1 MAGRRLLV
9 TAALAAAF
17 AGPAGALD
25 IAGAGFSTPLFLTAP
40 AGDPR
45 LFVVE
50 KGGAI
55 KVRSGGV
62 WSTFLDI
69 GPAVNS
75 DGERGLLGLAFDP
88 GFATNGYF
96 YVYYN
101 DRTTTRNSVVTRYQV
116 SATDPDRGDLA
127 TAHRILT
134 IAQQAPE
141 AEHRT
146 HKAGWIGFRPGEP
159 DHLYIASGD
168 GGPGNDPSNNAQTLG
183 TQLGKILRVDI
194 RNDAFPAE
202 QMVNYAIP
210 AGNPFAGG
218 APDDDA
224 VWAYG
229 LRNPFRNSFD
239 RQTGDLWI
247 ADVGQNAREELD
259 FEAAPGAGGRNY
271 GWRVFEGTILTPGV
285 GDPAIVGTTAPIFEY
300 PHSGADSL
308 GSSIIGG
315 YVYRGGAVQGLD
327 GTYFFGDNV
336 SGRIFSLRLVNGQV
350 VGLTERTA
358 EFGVPFAA
366 RELTSFGEDGF
377 GGLYVM
383 GLNGE
388 VFLIAAGVPEPS
400 TYALLALGLLGV
412 VAVARRRTG
421 AHRSAG
427 VVR

>member
-1 MAGRRLLV
+1 VL
-9 TAALAAAF
+9 TAAVL
-17 AGPAGALD
+17 AGPAAALD
-25 IAGAGFSTPLFLTAP
+25 LAGSGFSAPLFLAAP

-50 KGGAI
+50 KSGVI
-55 KVRSGGV
+55 KVRSEGV

-69 GPAVNS
+69 SPAVNA

-88 GFATNGYF
+88 LFATNGYF
-96 YVYYN
+96 YVYYS

-116 SATDPDRGDLA
+116 SAGNPDRGDLA
-127 TAHRILT
+127 TAQRILT
-134 IAQQAPE
+134 IAQPANQQ
-141 AEHRT
+141 T

-159 DHLYIASGD
+159 DNLYIASGD

-183 TQLGKILRVDI
+183 SQLGKILRVDI

-202 QMVNYAIP
+202 AMVNYAIP

-218 APDDDA
+218 AAGDDA

-247 ADVGQNAREELD
+247 ADVGQGSREEIN

-271 GWRVFEGTILTPGV
+271 GWRVFEGTILTPLV
-285 GDPAIVGTTAPIFEY
+285 GDPAIAGTTAPLLEY
-300 PHSGADSL
+300 PHDGPSSL
-308 GSSIIGG
+308 GDSIIGG

-327 GTYFFGDNV
+327 GTYFFGDHV
-336 SGRIFSLRLVNGQV
+336 SGRIFSLQLVNGAV
-350 VGLTERTA
+350 VGLTERTG
-358 EFGVPFAA
+358 ELGTPFGAF
-366 RELTSFGEDGF
+366 ELTSFGEDGF

-388 VFLIAAGVPEPS
+388 VYLIAAGVPEPS
-400 TYALLALGLLGV
+400 TYALFALGLLV
-412 VAVARRRTG
+412 TAVVARRRTG
-421 AHRSAG
+421 TLRGLRTIRA
-427 VVR
+427 

>member
-1 MAGRRLLV
+1 MVSGMPGRGLLV

-17 AGPAGALD
+17 ADPSGALD
-25 IAGAGFSTPLFLTAP
+25 LAGEGFAAPLFLTAP

-50 KGGAI
+50 KGALV

-62 WSTFLDI
+62 WSTFLDLRQ
-69 GPAVNS
+69 GVNS

-96 YVYYN
+96 YVYYS
-101 DRTTTRNSVVTRYQV
+101 DRTPTRNSVVARFQV
-116 SATDPDRGDLA
+116 SAANPDRADFA
-127 TAHRILT
+127 TVHRILT
-134 IAQQAPE
+134 IGQQAPE
-141 AEHRT
+141 ADHRT

-168 GGPGNDPSNNAQTLG
+168 GGPANDPANNAQTPG
-183 TQLGKILRVDI
+183 SPLGKILRVDI
-194 RNDAFPAE
+194 RNDDFPAE
-202 QMVNYAIP
+202 AMVNYAIP

-218 APDDDA
+218 APGDDA

-229 LRNPFRNSFD
+229 LRNPFRNGFD
-239 RQTGDLWI
+239 RQTGDFWI
-247 ADVGQNAREELD
+247 ADVGQGAREEID

-285 GDPAIVGTTAPIFEY
+285 GDPAIAGTTAPIFEY
-300 PHSGADSL
+300 PHDGPDAL

-327 GTYFFGDNV
+327 GTYFFGDHV
-336 SGRIFSLRLVNGQV
+336 SGRIFSLRLANGAV
-350 VGLTERTA
+350 VGPTERTA
-358 EFGVPFAA
+358 AFGTPFGA

-383 GLNGE
+383 GLNGK

-400 TYALLALGLLGV
+400 TYALLALGLLVV
-412 VAVARRRTG
+412 VAAARRRT
-421 AHRSAG
+421 AAPR
-427 VVR
+427 R

>member
-1 MAGRRLLV
+1 MSGRGVLV
-9 TAALAAAF
+9 TAALTAAVL
-17 AGPAGALD
+17 AGPAAALEL
-25 IAGAGFSTPLFLTAP
+25 AGSGFSTPLLLTAP
-40 AGDPR
+40 GGDPR

-69 GPAVNS
+69 SPAVNT

-88 GFATNGYF
+88 GFAGNGYF

-101 DRTTTRNSVVTRYQV
+101 DRTTTRNSVVARYQV
-116 SATDPDRGDLA
+116 SAGNPDRADLA
-127 TAHRILT
+127 TAQRILT
-134 IAQQAPE
+134 IEQPAPE
-141 AEHRT
+141 SEHRN

-159 DHLYIASGD
+159 DNLYIATGD
-168 GGPGNDPSNNAQTLG
+168 GGPGNDPLNNAQTLG
-183 TQLGKILRVDI
+183 SQLGKILRVDI

-202 QMVNYAIP
+202 TTVNYAIP

-218 APDDDA
+218 ASGDDT

-247 ADVGQNAREELD
+247 ADVGQGSREEID

-285 GDPAIVGTTAPIFEY
+285 GDPAIAGTTAPILEY
-300 PHSGADSL
+300 PHDGSSSL
-308 GSSIIGG
+308 GDSIIGG

-327 GTYFFGDNV
+327 GTYFFGDHV
-336 SGRIFSLRLVNGQV
+336 SGRIFSLRLVNGVV
-350 VGLTERTA
+350 VGLTERTG
-358 EFGVPFAA
+358 ELGTPFGANQ
-366 RELTSFGEDGF
+366 LTSFGEDGF

-383 GLNGE
+383 GLNGA
-388 VFLIAAGVPEPS
+388 VYLIAAGVPEPS
-400 TYALLALGLLGV
+400 TYALLGLGLV
-412 VAVARRRTG
+412 VIVAARRRTG
-421 AHRSAG
+421 RHRH
-427 VVR
+427 V

>member
-1 MAGRRLLV
+1 MAGRGLLV

-25 IAGAGFSTPLFLTAP
+25 IAGEGFSAPLFLTAP

-50 KGGAI
+50 KGGAV

-101 DRTTTRNSVVTRYQV
+101 DRTTTRNSVVMRYQV
-116 SATDPDRGDLA
+116 SASNPDSADLM
-127 TAHRILT
+127 TAQRVLT
-134 IAQQAPE
+134 IVQPAGLSN
-141 AEHRT
+141 

-159 DHLYIASGD
+159 DHLYVASGD
-168 GGPGNDPSNNAQTLG
+168 GGDSNDLGNNAQTPG
-183 TQLGKILRVDI
+183 SPLGKILRVDI
-194 RNDAFPAE
+194 RNDAFPADSN
-202 QMVNYAIP
+202 VNYAIP

-285 GDPAIVGTTAPIFEY
+285 GDPAIAGTTAPIFEY

-358 EFGVPFAA
+358 AFGTPFAA

-383 GLNGE
+383 GLNGK

-400 TYALLALGLLGV
+400 TYALFALGLLGV
-412 VAVARRRTG
+412 IAVARRRTG
-421 AHRSAG
+421 THRSAR